1 MKDTAKKPILVIMA
15 AGMGSRFGGLKQI
28 EAVGPA
34 GEAILDYS
42 LFDAH
47 RAGFETVVF
56 IIKHAIEDAFKST
69 VGARAEKAGLNV
81 RYAYQELDILPEG
94 FTVPEG
100 RIKPWGTAH
109 AILVAEEAIG
119 DAPFAVINADDYY
132 GPQGFKLIYDYL
144 STHADGDRYAWAMV
158 GFLLGTN
165 IGEVITVFAAMLL
178 WRKTP
183 LLSMQL
189 LLINLATDSLPAIAL
204 GMEAVEADVMD
215 KKPKPKSEGLF
226 AHGLGVRI
234 VLQGFLFALLT
245 LIGFVAGEKATGT
258 LAGGQTLAFMVLA
271 LSQVVQAYNM
281 RSDRS
286 LFAIGPFSNH
296 KLNWAALASTA
307 LVALVLFTPVGIAF
321 GLVTLP
327 WQYYLLGLGLILAP
341 LLVME
346 IAKLC
351 GLIRHH
357 GRK

>member
-109 AILVAEEAIG
+109 AILSAADAI

-132 GPQGFKLIYDYL
+132 GRAHRPEISLG
-144 STHADGDRYAWAMV
+144 DGGV
-158 GFLLGTN
+158 SFG
-165 IGEVITVFAAMLL
+165 
-178 WRKTP
+178 
-183 LLSMQL
+183 Q
-189 LLINLATDSLPAIAL
+189 
-204 GMEAVEADVMD
+204 
-215 KKPKPKSEGLF
+215 
-226 AHGLGVRI
+226 HGQHQRFR
-234 VLQGFLFALLT
+234 Q
-245 LIGFVAGEKATGT
+245 
-258 LAGGQTLAFMVLA
+258 
-271 LSQVVQAYNM
+271 
-281 RSDRS
+281 
-286 LFAIGPFSNH
+286 
-296 KLNWAALASTA
+296 
-307 LVALVLFTPVGIAF
+307 
-321 GLVTLP
+321 P
-327 WQYYLLGLGLILAP
+327 WCLRNR
-341 LLVME
+341 
-346 IAKLC
+346 C
-351 GLIRHH
+351 
-357 GRK
+357 

>member
-109 AILVAEEAIG
+109 AILSAADAI

-132 GPQGFKLIYDYL
+132 GPEAFRVMYDYL
-144 STHADGDRYAWAMV
+144 STHEDGSYYDYCMV
-158 GFLLGTN
+158 SYLLRNTVSESGSVARGVCVTEPDGTLHSVTERTRIEPCDGGAHYTEDGGESWVDLPGDTPVSMNLWGFGKSFLDEAEN
-165 IGEVITVFAAMLL
+165 RFAAWLDANL
-178 WRKTP
+178 PTNPLKCEYFLPLVVTELIEEGKAKIQVLRSTDKWYGVTYREDKPLVVEAIARKTAEGQYP
-183 LLSMQL
+183 E
-189 LLINLATDSLPAIAL
+189 NL
-204 GMEAVEADVMD
+204 
-215 KKPKPKSEGLF
+215 
-226 AHGLGVRI
+226 
-234 VLQGFLFALLT
+234 
-245 LIGFVAGEKATGT
+245 
-258 LAGGQTLAFMVLA
+258 
-271 LSQVVQAYNM
+271 
-281 RSDRS
+281 
-286 LFAIGPFSNH
+286 
-296 KLNWAALASTA
+296 WA
-307 LVALVLFTPVGIAF
+307 
-321 GLVTLP
+321 
-327 WQYYLLGLGLILAP
+327 
-341 LLVME
+341 
-346 IAKLC
+346 
-351 GLIRHH
+351 
-357 GRK
+357 

>member
-109 AILVAEEAIG
+109 AILSAADAI

-132 GPQGFKLIYDYL
+132 GRTCFELIYNYL
-144 STHADGDRYAWAMV
+144 SAGHTGPKYPWVMVGYLLGNTVSTNGSVSRGVCVTDADGAYSIEVFQGNKDYKLTASEKGFADLESDIHV
-158 GFLLGTN
+158 GTTNVIYDVEMDFTAIENARVVGKGT
-165 IGEVITVFAAMLL
+165 I
-178 WRKTP
+178 
-183 LLSMQL
+183 
-189 LLINLATDSLPAIAL
+189 
-204 GMEAVEADVMD
+204 
-215 KKPKPKSEGLF
+215 SEGL
-226 AHGLGVRI
+226 ANEKIL
-234 VLQGFLFALLT
+234 A
-245 LIGFVAGEKATGT
+245 LIGEWNADDLARLATALGSSNIVAGIYMETITVPDNVSATIFDNINSNCLIYVT
-258 LAGGQTLAFMVLA
+258 EDA
-271 LSQVVQAYNM
+271 VVPNTWKNVVKGNM
-281 RSDRS
+281 EHIIPKNS
-286 LFAIGPFSNH
+286 
-296 KLNWAALASTA
+296 
-307 LVALVLFTPVGIAF
+307 
-321 GLVTLP
+321 
-327 WQYYLLGLGLILAP
+327 
-341 LLVME
+341 
-346 IAKLC
+346 
-351 GLIRHH
+351 
-357 GRK
+357 

>member
-109 AILVAEEAIG
+109 AILSAADAI

-132 GPQGFKLIYDYL
+132 GRTCFELIYNYL
-144 STHADGDRYAWAMV
+144 SAGHTGPKYPWVMV
-158 GFLLGTN
+158 G
-165 IGEVITVFAAMLL
+165 
-178 WRKTP
+178 
-183 LLSMQL
+183 
-189 LLINLATDSLPAIAL
+189 
-204 GMEAVEADVMD
+204 
-215 KKPKPKSEGLF
+215 
-226 AHGLGVRI
+226 
-234 VLQGFLFALLT
+234 
-245 LIGFVAGEKATGT
+245 
-258 LAGGQTLAFMVLA
+258 
-271 LSQVVQAYNM
+271 
-281 RSDRS
+281 
-286 LFAIGPFSNH
+286 
-296 KLNWAALASTA
+296 
-307 LVALVLFTPVGIAF
+307 
-321 GLVTLP
+321 
-327 WQYYLLGLGLILAP
+327 YLLGNTVSTNGSVSRGVCVTDADGNLDTVTERTRIETYDSGIHYTEDGGETWVDLPADTVVSMNMWGFDLDIFNELDKEFNIFMDNLKNPLKAEFLLPEVVDNLIKTGKKKVAVLPVSSKWYGITYREDLPGVKAA
-341 LLVME
+341 LKKMCE
-346 IAKLC
+346 EGYYEFK
-351 GLIRHH
+351 
-357 GRK
+357 